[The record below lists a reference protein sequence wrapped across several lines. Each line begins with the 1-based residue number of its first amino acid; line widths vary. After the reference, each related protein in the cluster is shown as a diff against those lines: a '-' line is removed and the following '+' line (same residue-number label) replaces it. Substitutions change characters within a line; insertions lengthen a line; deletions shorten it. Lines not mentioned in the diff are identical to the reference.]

1 MELDV
6 KLNINKL
13 INSPNIVDLLDERD
27 LTTIGFRVINEFNLD
42 KESRIQWEKRV
53 ENAMKLALQV
63 S

>member
-13 INSPNIVDLLDERD
+13 INAPNIADMLDDRD

-42 KESRIQWEKRV
+42 KE
-53 ENAMKLALQV
+53 
-63 S
+63 